1 MKTEQKNNLWVWVD
15 LEMTGLDSSKC
26 VIVEIASVVTDT
38 ELNIISLGPDIVI
51 GRTDQEMA
59 TLEDWP
65 RKMHKKSGLLDDIEN
80 SKTSLIDAEKQT
92 FEFISQFV
100 VNNSSPLCGNS
111 VYQDR
116 IFLKKEMPEL
126 EKYLHYR
133 NLDVSSFKES
143 YIAWGGDKSKLPKK
157 ESSHRAMSDIIE
169 SINELKWYKE
179 NFISLI

>member
-1 MKTEQKNNLWVWVD
+1 MKTEQKNDLWVWVD

-38 ELNIISLGPDIVI
+38 ELNIISLGPDIVVA
-51 GRTDQEMA
+51 RTDQEME

-65 RKMHKKSGLLDDIEN
+65 RKMHMKSGLIDDIQN
-80 SKTSLIDAEKQT
+80 SKISLIDAEKQT
-92 FEFISQFV
+92 LEFISKFV

-116 IFLKKEMPEL
+116 IFLKKEMPKL

>member
-1 MKTEQKNNLWVWVD
+1 MEK
-15 LEMTGLDSSKC
+15 
-26 VIVEIASVVTDT
+26 I
-38 ELNIISLGPDIVI
+38 
-51 GRTDQEMA
+51 
-59 TLEDWP
+59 P
-65 RKMHKKSGLLDDIEN
+65 RRKN
-80 SKTSLIDAEKQT
+80 SKISLIDAEKQT
-92 FEFISQFV
+92 LEFISKFV

-157 ESSHRAMSDIIE
+157 ESTHRAMSDIIE